1 MSIKPQKHYKCNGY
15 ELLTLQALEVK
26 SYTKLLKYKVY
37 IIIEVITDLE
47 SPSISLK
54 CAYFYNY
61 IPIDWLAA
69 VNSPCIPFS
78 SSVLWSSLW
87 HADSTVLGSSTSLS
101 V

>member
-1 MSIKPQKHYKCNGY
+1 MAMNYLHCKHLK
-15 ELLTLQALEVK
+15 L
-26 SYTKLLKYKVY
+26 SYTKLLKYEVY

>member
-1 MSIKPQKHYKCNGY
+1 MLIKSQKLFNCNGY
-15 ELLTLQALEVK
+15 ELLTLQSLEVK
-26 SYTKLLKYKVY
+26 PYTKLLKYEVY
-37 IIIEVITDLE
+37 TIAEAVTNLK
-47 SPSISLK
+47 SPNTSLK
-54 CAYFYNY
+54 CACFYNY

-101 V
+101 I